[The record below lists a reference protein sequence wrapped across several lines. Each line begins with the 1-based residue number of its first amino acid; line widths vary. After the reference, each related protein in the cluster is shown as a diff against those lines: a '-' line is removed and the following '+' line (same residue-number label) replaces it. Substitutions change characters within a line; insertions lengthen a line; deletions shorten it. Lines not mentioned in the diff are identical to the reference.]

1 MAKLSSRRYF
11 LLLGLTVF
19 SGCSGCPRRDDVVTV
34 AAPPLTLQDVPP
46 PATIEPLRAQPPPAS
61 QSSTP
66 ATPPLSA
73 GPPSL
78 PQPLGLLATAGP
90 PPVPPG
96 AYVAEDLTQRLKEKM
111 AEAYGGDLTKVPD
124 AKVYLGTEE
133 LDSFAKFYE
142 QRGYKTGRVTI
153 PVSQIIQAAMRDR
166 PELKERVN
174 LSDYDGIVIEQVM
187 VEGTGVS
194 AANKYIDPDTLK
206 VVDKLFV
213 TVMPLK

>member
-1 MAKLSSRRYF
+1 
-11 LLLGLTVF
+11 
-19 SGCSGCPRRDDVVTV
+19 
-34 AAPPLTLQDVPP
+34 
-46 PATIEPLRAQPPPAS
+46 
-61 QSSTP
+61 
-66 ATPPLSA
+66 
-73 GPPSL
+73 
-78 PQPLGLLATAGP
+78 
-90 PPVPPG
+90 
-96 AYVAEDLTQRLKEKM
+96 M